1 LGIRPKI
8 DKYGFAFFAT
18 ILEVRT
24 LKTDYS
30 RKERVFRVLNGEG
43 GDRLGRAVDVFFIAL
58 ICLNV
63 LAVILETDRAFREPH
78 QFIFY
83 SFLLFST
90 IVFTVEYA
98 LRLWACT
105 VDSRFQSPFWGR
117 VRYALTPLAFID
129 LITVI
134 PFYLSLFIQDQP
146 VVRVL
151 RLLVVLRILKLS
163 RYHASFN
170 ILATVLSKKRWEL
183 FATVV
188 IGATLLIVLSTLMY
202 LIEGPAQPDKF
213 GSIPNAMWWGTVTL
227 TTVGY
232 GNVYPI
238 TALGKV
244 LASLTAFLG
253 IGFFAL
259 PTAILGSGFYEEFQ
273 MRKLKPKE
281 PTTCRHCSKTIDEQ
295 QRS

>member
-1 LGIRPKI
+1 VL
-8 DKYGFAFFAT
+8 T
-18 ILEVRT
+18 VT
-24 LKTDYS
+24 TDYS
-30 RKERVFRVLNGEG
+30 RKERVFRVLEGESS
-43 GDRLGRAVDVFFIAL
+43 DRLGRAVNIFFIVL

-63 LAVILETDRAFREPH
+63 LAVILETDRATHEANKLV
-78 QFIFY
+78 FY

-90 IVFTVEYA
+90 IVFTVEFA

-105 VDSRFQSPFWGR
+105 TDARFQNPIRGR
-117 VRYALTPLAFID
+117 MRFAITPLALID

-134 PFYLSLFIQDQP
+134 PFYLTLFIQDQP

-151 RLLVVLRILKLS
+151 RLLVVLRIFKLS
-163 RYHASFN
+163 RYHSSFD

-202 LIEGPAQPDKF
+202 VVEGPVQPDKF
-213 GSIPNAMWWGTVTL
+213 GSVPNAMWWGTVTL

-232 GNVYPI
+232 GNVYPV
-238 TALGKV
+238 TDLGKV
-244 LASLTAFLG
+244 IAGLTAFLG
-253 IGFFAL
+253 IGLFAL

-273 MRKLKPKE
+273 LRRRPPKE
-281 PTTCRHCSKTIDEQ
+281 PSTCPYCGKAIDE
-295 QRS
+295 

>member
-1 LGIRPKI
+1 MRIRI
-8 DKYGFAFFAT
+8 FAT
-18 ILEVRT
+18 IFEVRALT
-24 LKTDYS
+24 TDCLDYS
-30 RKERVFRVLNGEG
+30 RKERVFRVLKGEG
-43 GDRLGRAVDVFFIAL
+43 TDRLGRAVNVFFIVL

-63 LAVILETDRAFREPH
+63 LAVILETDRTLREPN

-90 IVFTVEYA
+90 IVFTIEYA
-98 LRLWACT
+98 VRLWACT
-105 VDSRFQSPFWGR
+105 LDTRFQSPFWGR
-117 VRYALTPLAFID
+117 LRYALTPLALID

-134 PFYLSLFIQDQP
+134 PFYLSLFVQDQP
-146 VVRVL
+146 FVRVL
-151 RLLVVLRILKLS
+151 RLLVVLRIFKLS
-163 RYHASFN
+163 RYHPSFD

-188 IGATLLIVLSTLMY
+188 IAATLLIVLSTLMY
-202 LIEGPAQPDKF
+202 LIEGPVQPDKF

-238 TALGKV
+238 TAAGKV
-244 LASLTAFLG
+244 LASLTAFVG

-273 MRKLKPKE
+273 TRKRKSRE
-281 PTTCRHCSKTIDEQ
+281 PSTCPHCGKIIDEEEA
-295 QRS
+295 

>member
-1 LGIRPKI
+1 
-8 DKYGFAFFAT
+8 
-18 ILEVRT
+18 VRT
-24 LKTDYS
+24 LTTDYS
-30 RKERVFRVLNGEG
+30 RKERVFRTLKGEG
-43 GDRLGRAVDVFFIAL
+43 TDRLGRAVNVFFIVL

-63 LAVILETDRAFREPH
+63 LAVILETDRAFRELN
-78 QFIFY
+78 QAIFY

-90 IVFTVEYA
+90 IVFTIEYA

-105 VDSRFQSPFWGR
+105 ADTRFQSPLWGR
-117 VRYALTPLAFID
+117 VRYALTPLALID

-134 PFYLSLFIQDQP
+134 PFYLSLFVQDQP

-151 RLLVVLRILKLS
+151 RLLVVLRIFKLS
-163 RYHASFN
+163 RYHASFD

-183 FATVV
+183 FASVI

-202 LIEGPAQPDKF
+202 LIEGTVQPDKF

-244 LASLTAFLG
+244 LASLTAFVG

-273 MRKLKPKE
+273 TRKRELKE
-281 PTTCRHCSKTIDEQ
+281 PSNCPHCGKIIDEQ
-295 QRS
+295 EQR